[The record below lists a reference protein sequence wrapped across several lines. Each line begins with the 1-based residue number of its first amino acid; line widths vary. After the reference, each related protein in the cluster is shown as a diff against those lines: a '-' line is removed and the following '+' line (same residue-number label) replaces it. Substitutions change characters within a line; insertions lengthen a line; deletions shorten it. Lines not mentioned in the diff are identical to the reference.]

1 VDARLKE
8 HFGDVMIED
17 MPLPF
22 FAVSTNLT
30 QGTFRVHT
38 SGLLRNVLRASI
50 ALPGILPPVVADD
63 QVLVDGAVLNNFP
76 VDVMRDAQRGRII
89 GVDVAQAPEGLK
101 PDEFRAPPGFFGWTA
116 RKGFS
121 APPPIANLLMRAATV
136 SINPNAHRE
145 LTDLLI
151 VPEIEGVELRDWKDY
166 ERAVEAGYASTRQAL
181 DDLKGPLAA
190 IIRSSAAAA
199 AD

>member
-1 VDARLKE
+1 
-8 HFGDVMIED
+8 M
-17 MPLPF
+17 PF

-30 QGTFRVHT
+30 LGAYRVHT
-38 SGLLRNVLRASI
+38 SGLLRDVLRATI
-50 ALPGILPPVVADD
+50 ALPGILPPVVFDN

-76 VDVMRDAQRGRII
+76 VDVMRDTQRGRII

-101 PDEFRAPPGFFGWTA
+101 PDEFRHPPGFFGWTSK
-116 RKGFS
+116 RGFS

-136 SINPNAHRE
+136 SMNPNAHRE

-166 ERAVEAGYASTRQAL
+166 ERAVEAGYNATRQAL
-181 DDLKGPLAA
+181 DELKGPLAA

>member
-1 VDARLKE
+1 
-8 HFGDVMIED
+8 
-17 MPLPF
+17 
-22 FAVSTNLT
+22 
-30 QGTFRVHT
+30 
-38 SGLLRNVLRASI
+38 LRN
-50 ALPGILPPVVADD
+50 
-63 QVLVDGAVLNNFP
+63 
-76 VDVMRDAQRGRII
+76 
-89 GVDVAQAPEGLK
+89 
-101 PDEFRAPPGFFGWTA
+101 
-116 RKGFS
+116 GFS

-166 ERAVEAGYASTRQAL
+166 ERAVEAGYNATRQAL
-181 DDLKGPLAA
+181 DELKGPLAA